1 LSGDIWSGQSSMPD
15 SCCIEEKIGC
25 AKRINANETFGLIY
39 TDVCLKNMIEFLFRK
54 KFFILR
60 VVLI

>member
-1 LSGDIWSGQSSMPD
+1 MPD